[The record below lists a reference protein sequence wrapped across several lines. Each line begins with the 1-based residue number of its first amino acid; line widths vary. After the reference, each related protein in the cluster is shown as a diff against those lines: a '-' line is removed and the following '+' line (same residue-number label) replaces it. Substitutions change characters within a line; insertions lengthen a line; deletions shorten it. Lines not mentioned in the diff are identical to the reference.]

1 MATAEGLV
9 MEHREEVV
17 VVDEDATEEEEE
29 AAAAEVLDRRNA
41 STIDDINWILC
52 LM

>member
-9 MEHREEVV
+9 MEHREEEVV
-17 VVDEDATEEEEE
+17 VVDEDATEEEE